1 MVMATKNHRKEWQDH
16 IISIVKVLDMHT
28 FNVNEDV
35 SHHIRQRDLL
45 QQWLH
50 NQKSWIKSVSYTHL
64 TLPTIYS
71 V

>member
-1 MVMATKNHRKEWQDH
+1 MH
-16 IISIVKVLDMHT
+16 I

-50 NQKSWIKSVSYTHL
+50 NQKSWIKYNENR
-64 TLPTIYS
+64 PTETTKTPS
-71 V
+71 SG